1 MAFEETASGILV
13 PPGQLPAPSAGSVL
27 IDNRSDAP
35 DEAVR
40 HAVITHFEE
49 NVGSFGAP
57 TGFQMYAGNETGSM
71 LARSRYSTPA
81 NVFDEIKLARDLS
94 LRDDDIRATLGAMI
108 AIAYREGME
117 NFSADE
123 ETQIVF
129 NKIAAKGDYD
139 GVLKRIMLE
148 YLVAQQVTTVSLYT
162 RQAFDFTH
170 SGVSRTISRTVAAPY
185 IGIIPAEYIRVM
197 GDDMFNNAPL
207 CYVPENQKVREWLEA
222 YFANSVTPAKRAEL
236 ARQQPV
242 WASLFVDKVEVEN
255 NINLIGST
263 VTAYVLNPLM
273 ASRMKAPS
281 TGAYPRPLM
290 VANFALLEAK
300 RLLNLLDY
308 AYLTGGVNF
317 LVIAKKGTD
326 NLPGQPEEI
335 ENLREVL
342 RRSSRSGV
350 IVGDHRL
357 NIEIV
362 TPDLKEVLNAS
373 KRKLLARQV
382 SATMLRLPPAAVE
395 ENNQGEQAVVEILSA
410 VITSDRNDVK
420 RHVEN
425 KIYDDIVTRNPN
437 VFNNGAAKIWH
448 QKIVL
453 QGLNFFTDLVLKLND
468 RGAIPRRYAVEAG
481 GFDYDAAVAEKQRET
496 AQGHDDIMA
505 PPLIPFSSPNVGPQ
519 DNNNGRPP
527 GSTGPDPAKPRQL
540 IKRTRGETVKASY
553 DEEEEKVV
561 RIGELTEA
569 ILEQFPDHTIGRV
582 TGAENEALEAGET
595 FQKGAMIAVAVNRDY
610 ETQEHRAVRL
620 GNDVSLIVGQ
630 TSAGALVT
638 RAICFRDDSYTVAA
652 AEDRAIAWG
661 FFVETVDERKPPID
675 L

>member
-13 PPGQLPAPSAGSVL
+13 PPGQLPPPSAGEVL
-27 IDNRSDAP
+27 IDNRSDLP
-35 DEAVR
+35 DDQVR
-40 HAVITHFEE
+40 HAVATHFEE

-57 TGFQMYAGNETGSM
+57 TGFQVYAGNETGSM
-71 LARSRYSTPA
+71 LARTRYSTPA
-81 NVFDEIKLARDLS
+81 NVFDEIKLARDLAT
-94 LRDDDIRATLGAMI
+94 RDDDIRATLGAMI
-108 AIAYREGME
+108 AIAYREGMD

-129 NKIAAKGDYD
+129 NKIAAKGNYNL
-139 GVLKRIMLE
+139 VLKRVMLE
-148 YLVAQQVTTVSLYT
+148 YLIAQQVTTVTLYT
-162 RQAFDFTH
+162 RQSFDFTH
-170 SGVSRTISRTVAAPY
+170 SGVSRKISRSVAAPY

-222 YFANSVTPAKRAEL
+222 YFGNSVTPAKRAEL

-242 WASLFVDKVEVEN
+242 WAALFVDKVEVEN

-273 ASRMKAPS
+273 ASRLKAPS
-281 TGAYPRPLM
+281 NGPYPRPLM

-335 ENLREVL
+335 QNLREVL

-362 TPDLKEVLNAS
+362 TPDLKEVLNSS

-395 ENNQGEQAVVEILSA
+395 ENAQGEQAIVEIISA

-420 RHVEN
+420 GHIEN
-425 KIYDDIVTRNPN
+425 TVYDDIVSRNPT
-437 VFNNGAAKIWH
+437 VFTSGPAKIWH

-453 QGLNFFTDLVLKLND
+453 QGLNFFSDMVLKLND
-468 RGAIPRRYAVEAG
+468 RGAIPRRYAVESG
-481 GFDYDAAVAEKQRET
+481 GFDYDAAVAEKQRED
-496 AQGHDDIMA
+496 AQGHNEIMA
-505 PPLIPFSSPNVGPQ
+505 PPMIPFSSPKTGPQ
-519 DNNNGRPP
+519 DNGPGRPP
-527 GSTGPDPAKPRQL
+527 GSGTDPAKPKRL
-540 IKRTRGETVKASY
+540 IKRTRGETIKADY
-553 DEEEEKVV
+553 DEDDGRVI

-595 FQKGAMIAVAVNRDY
+595 FQKGAMIAVAVNLDY
-610 ETQEHRAVRL
+610 ETFEHRAVRL

-630 TSAGALVT
+630 TAAGALIT
-638 RAICFRDDSYTVAA
+638 RAVCFRDDAYTVAA

-661 FFVETVDERKPPID
+661 FFVEPRDERAEQTQED
-675 L
+675 